1 MKLFSLIII
10 VIFSFQNVLPC
21 SCSNTSVAESTQIL
35 KTQDAVFEGKVISI
49 SPPKEFVYP
58 TEDFLE
64 IEFEVEKSW
73 KGIDSKKIIIRS
85 YPKTNSCSINFEV
98 GETALIVAKGKPLKT
113 DMCIRGNIESSKFSE
128 IFGAP
133 KVFEEEPPEETEIS
147 KGFWLKMWSKIISFF
162 S

>member
-1 MKLFSLIII
+1 MKLFSLIILVI
-10 VIFSFQNVLPC
+10 VSFQNIFPC

-49 SPPKEFVYP
+49 SPPKEFVYSN
-58 TEDFLE
+58 EEFLE
-64 IEFEVEKSW
+64 VEFEVEKSW
-73 KGIDSKKIIIRS
+73 KGIDSKRIIIRS
-85 YPKTNSCSINFEV
+85 YPKTNSCGIDFEV
-98 GETALIVAKGKPLKT
+98 GETASVAAKGKPLKT

-133 KVFEEEPPEETEIS
+133 KVFEEETSKETEIS
-147 KGFWLKMWSKIISFF
+147 KDFWSKMWNSIVSFF